1 MHIYLCL
8 VNKSGDPSVEQVP
21 EEGFH
26 SVEVGTEGCVTS
38 EISDNPDTVGKPR
51 SIQPLPC
58 VFTNII
64 HLSLMFG
71 ALSALIFLYHSLI
84 PFLV

>member
-8 VNKSGDPSVEQVP
+8 VNESGDPSVEQVL

-26 SVEVGTEGCVTS
+26 SVQVGTEGYVTS
-38 EISDNPDTVGKPR
+38 EISDNPDTIGKPR

-58 VFTNII
+58 VLTNII
-64 HLSLMFG
+64 HLSLLFG
-71 ALSALIFLYHSLI
+71 ALSTIG
-84 PFLV
+84 VN